1 MEEKEAVKC
10 SKLFIT
16 FLKIGAFTFGGGYA
30 MIPLIRTEVVD
41 KNKWLSNED
50 IVDIIA
56 VAESTPGPLA
66 INSATFVGCQTAGAK
81 GAAVATIG
89 VVLPSF
95 IIILVLAHFLR
106 QFEELKAIQYAFW
119 GIRIGVLT
127 LIINALLT
135 MAKECPKNILSYT
148 IAGFAFIL
156 VAILGVNVIIVL
168 ILCALIGIAASK
180 IQFKKMGEHRK

>member
-1 MEEKEAVKC
+1 MKEKEAVKC

-30 MIPLIRTEVVD
+30 MIPLIRAEVVE
-41 KNKWLSNED
+41 KNEWLSNED

-81 GAAVATIG
+81 GAAVSTIG

-95 IIILVLAHFLR
+95 LIILILAHFLR
-106 QFEELKAIQYAFW
+106 QFEELKVIQYAFW

-127 LIINALLT
+127 LIINALLS
-135 MAKECPKNILSYT
+135 MAKECPRNIVSYA
-148 IAGFAFIL
+148 IVGLAFTL
-156 VAILGVNVIIVL
+156 VAIFGVNVIIVL

-180 IQFKKMGEHRK
+180 LKFEKTGELGK